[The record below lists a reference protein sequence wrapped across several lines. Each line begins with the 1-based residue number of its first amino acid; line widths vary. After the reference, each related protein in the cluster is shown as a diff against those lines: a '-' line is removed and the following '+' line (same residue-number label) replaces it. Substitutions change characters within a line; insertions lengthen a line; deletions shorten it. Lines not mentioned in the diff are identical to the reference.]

1 MVCSTKKVHEEIIKD
16 LRLYQLLINCTK
28 CDCRNDY
35 LYLSD
40 LLIRVER
47 NKSDQFCRFWAVVQS
62 KEKVIQTKLSTK
74 PILIIQKCDR
84 VRDSLIV
91 CRMGNWKTLAMALIC
106 HVWFA
111 SRIKQRCTRKIPE
124 RGQGK
129 NRFTENNNL
138 DCCPIPLLLS
148 RSVVTLNRLCLSMN
162 LEMHGFSTL
171 IPLWKKLVPESG

>member
-91 CRMGNWKTLAMALIC
+91 CRMGNWKTLAMAFDMPRLIC
-106 HVWFA
+106 FPNKAKVYAQNPGTWTRQKSIHW
-111 SRIKQRCTRKIPE
+111 KQQL
-124 RGQGK
+124 G
-129 NRFTENNNL
+129 
-138 DCCPIPLLLS
+138 LLS
-148 RSVVTLNRLCLSMN
+148 DSTPTISFSSHIKPALSIHEFGN
-162 LEMHGFSTL
+162 ARF
-171 IPLWKKLVPESG
+171 